1 MKALRNEFESAVSR
15 SLYGLSAGSES
26 VFKRGSDGDY
36 RQLHIQSAWWAFQI
50 ASAKTPP
57 VVSPEQKE
65 AVARAICV
73 SPEQKEAVARAICKA
88 CDENPDHVGDASG
101 RDYRWQ
107 DYLSVA
113 EAAIAA
119 MAEN

>member
-1 MKALRNEFESAVSR
+1 MMKALRNEFESAVSR
-15 SLYGLSAGSES
+15 SLYGLSAGPVSL
-26 VFKRGSDGDY
+26 FKRGSDGDY
-36 RQLHIQSAWWAFQI
+36 CQLHIQSAWWAFQI
-50 ASAKTPP
+50 ASATPP
-57 VVSPEQKE
+57 VIS
-65 AVARAICV
+65 
-73 SPEQKEAVARAICKA
+73 SEQKEAVARAICKA